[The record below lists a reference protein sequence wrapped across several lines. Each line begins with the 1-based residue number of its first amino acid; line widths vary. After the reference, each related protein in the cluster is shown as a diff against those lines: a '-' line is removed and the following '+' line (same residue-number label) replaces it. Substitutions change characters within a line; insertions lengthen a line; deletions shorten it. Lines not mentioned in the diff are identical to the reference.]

1 MTTAVKSSET
11 HLVGVQGVRRLSEP
25 AHVIRDAT

>member
-1 MTTAVKSSET
+1 MTTAVSSET